1 VCRMCQVTDSS
12 CDDDGS
18 PTGCVTPAAVLVLA
32 VVGAAEFAAVWGAW
46 VFLF

>member
-1 VCRMCQVTDSS
+1 MCAMCQHSNEP
-12 CDDDGS
+12 CDDDVS

>member
-18 PTGCVTPAAVLVLA
+18 PTGCVTPAAVLVLFA
-32 VVGAAEFAAVWGAW
+32 VGLAEAAAVFGGWW
-46 VFLF
+46 LLF